1 MGKDEI
7 TMLQIKKILCPTDF
21 SDPSYEGLRAANE
34 WAKHFS
40 AEVILVHVISPI
52 HAYPVP
58 PDGAGF
64 DISLYHQE
72 TLKASQKLLEEVAK
86 NRISQDLKVQTMV
99 LQGNPADQIVDLA
112 KSEKVDVI
120 ITATHGLTG
129 WRRFIFGSV
138 AEKVVRFSRCP
149 VLTVPA
155 PHEEE

>member
-1 MGKDEI
+1 
-7 TMLQIKKILCPTDF
+7 MLQIKKILCPTDF
-21 SDPSYEGLRAANE
+21 SDPSYEGLKVADQ
-34 WAKHFS
+34 WATQFS
-40 AEVILVHVISPI
+40 AEVILVHVISPL

-58 PDGAGF
+58 PDGTGF
-64 DISLYHQE
+64 DVALYHQE
-72 TLKASQKLLEEVAK
+72 TLKASQKSLQEVAK
-86 NRISQDLKVQTMV
+86 NRFSPNLKVRTMI
-99 LQGNPADQIVDLA
+99 LQGNPADQIVDMA
-112 KSEKVDVI
+112 KSEKVDII